1 MATMMDLML
10 SIVLGGTLMV
20 IVLNANEIAAENQS
34 VYNGDMLVQEM
45 LTSVAQVVEGEIRNM
60 GFGVPENKASILYA
74 DTSRMIFLTDLS
86 RSGVSLDTIQYLLG
100 DTLDLS
106 YTQNELDRLL
116 YRRVN
121 SQPATQIGAVTIFHL
136 SYITK
141 AGEVLTTPV
150 TPGRL
155 TEIHVVEVTIEVQ
168 NPYAMT
174 RKPGETIGIGERS
187 ALYSSSIWQQT
198 RLASQNSRR

>member
-1 MATMMDLML
+1 MGTMLDLML
-10 SIVLGGTLMV
+10 SVILGGILMMIVLD
-20 IVLNANEIAAENQS
+20 ANEIAVENQS

-60 GFGVPENKASILYA
+60 GFGVPEKDAGILYA
-74 DTSRMIFLTDLS
+74 DTSRIIFLTDLS

-100 DTLDLS
+100 DTLDLA

-121 SQPATQIGAVTIFHL
+121 SQPVTQIGAVTLFHL

-141 AGEVLTTPV
+141 SGEVLTTPV
-150 TPGRL
+150 TPSRL

-168 NPYAMT
+168 NPHAMT
-174 RKPGETIGIGERS
+174 RRSGENIGAGERT
-187 ALYSSSIWQQT
+187 ALYSSSLWQQT

>member
-1 MATMMDLML
+1 MATIMDLML

-20 IVLNANEIAAENQS
+20 IVLDANEIAAENQS

-60 GFGVPENKASILYA
+60 GFGVPEKNAAILYA
-74 DTSRMIFLTDLS
+74 DTSRIVFLTDLS
-86 RSGVSLDTIQYLLG
+86 RSGASLDTIQYLLG
-100 DTLDLS
+100 DTLDLA

-121 SQPATQIGAVTIFHL
+121 SEAMTQIGAVTLFHF

-141 AGEVLTTPV
+141 SGEVLMTPV
-150 TPGRL
+150 APARL
-155 TEIHVVEVTIEVQ
+155 SEIHVVEVTIEVQ
-168 NPYAMT
+168 NPHAMS
-174 RKPGETIGIGERS
+174 RRAGETIGVGERS